1 MNRLKQQ
8 KKPWFESLTN
18 YSLNE
23 HTEPTSFYKKKQKQ
37 KKHIEHDQHID
48 LWANESYESVLF
60 SESITNNATTIVRFR
75 NNWHL

>member
-48 LWANESYESVLF
+48 L
-60 SESITNNATTIVRFR
+60 
-75 NNWHL
+75 